1 MARCE
6 LSGKGPVV
14 SNLVSH
20 SNIKTKTKSYPNVQ
34 YKRMFSAALDLTI
47 QFKVATST
55 IRSVEHRGGF
65 DKYLLS
71 QPDDALSKRALSVK
85 KRILNKVSKKK

>member
-20 SNIKTKTKSYPNVQ
+20 SNIKTKTKSYPNIQ
-34 YKRMFSAALDLTI
+34 YKRMFSDALNRYF
-47 QFKVATST
+47 QFKVAAST

-71 QPDDALSKRALSVK
+71 QEDKTLSKKAVEVK
-85 KRILNKVSKKK
+85 NKIKSKLSKKN